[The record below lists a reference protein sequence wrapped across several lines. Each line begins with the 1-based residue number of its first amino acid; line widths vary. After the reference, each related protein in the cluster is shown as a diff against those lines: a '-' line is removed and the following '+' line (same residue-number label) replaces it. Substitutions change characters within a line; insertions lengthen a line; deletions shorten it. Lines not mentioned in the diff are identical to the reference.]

1 MAVPKY
7 YEMYR
12 SFLKVL
18 MDGNIHSMK
27 EEKQQVIDDFHLT
40 VEETA
45 ELLPSGRQ
53 AIFDNRIGWCRTY
66 LKKAQLIESPARGQY
81 KITESGIK
89 TYKENEVIDNNVLRQ
104 FQSFL
109 DFTGGEAQGNTMTE
123 AAADHDETPQETLD
137 RVYRELNQ
145 SLANDLLAEICEM
158 NPYRFERLVVELLI
172 KMGYGRLQYESHA
185 TKKSGDEGI
194 DGIVTADKLGFDSI
208 YIQAK
213 RFRETPVGRPD
224 IQKFVGA
231 LAGQGAQKG
240 IFITTS
246 TYTKEAISFVEKN
259 LNYKLVLIDGTRL
272 AELMIEYE
280 LGVSTQYTYR
290 IKQLDSDYFSEEYY

>member
-81 KITESGIK
+81 RITESGIK

-104 FQSFL
+104 FHLSF
-109 DFTGGEAQGNTMTE
+109 
-123 AAADHDETPQETLD
+123 
-137 RVYRELNQ
+137 R
-145 SLANDLLAEICEM
+145 
-158 NPYRFERLVVELLI
+158 
-172 KMGYGRLQYESHA
+172 KM
-185 TKKSGDEGI
+185 
-194 DGIVTADKLGFDSI
+194 
-208 YIQAK
+208 
-213 RFRETPVGRPD
+213 
-224 IQKFVGA
+224 
-231 LAGQGAQKG
+231 
-240 IFITTS
+240 
-246 TYTKEAISFVEKN
+246 
-259 LNYKLVLIDGTRL
+259 
-272 AELMIEYE
+272 
-280 LGVSTQYTYR
+280 
-290 IKQLDSDYFSEEYY
+290 

>member
-53 AIFDNRIGWCRTY
+53 AIFNNRIGWCRTY

-81 KITESGIK
+81 RITESGIK

-123 AAADHDETPQETLD
+123 VAADHDETPQETLD
-137 RVYRELNQ
+137 L
-145 SLANDLLAEICEM
+145 SLIH
-158 NPYRFERLVVELLI
+158 I
-172 KMGYGRLQYESHA
+172 
-185 TKKSGDEGI
+185 
-194 DGIVTADKLGFDSI
+194 
-208 YIQAK
+208 
-213 RFRETPVGRPD
+213 
-224 IQKFVGA
+224 
-231 LAGQGAQKG
+231 
-240 IFITTS
+240 
-246 TYTKEAISFVEKN
+246 
-259 LNYKLVLIDGTRL
+259 
-272 AELMIEYE
+272 
-280 LGVSTQYTYR
+280 
-290 IKQLDSDYFSEEYY
+290 

>member
-81 KITESGIK
+81 RITESGIK

-123 AAADHDETPQETLD
+123 VAADHDETPQETLD

-185 TKKSGDEGI
+185 TKKS
-194 DGIVTADKLGFDSI
+194 
-208 YIQAK
+208 
-213 RFRETPVGRPD
+213 
-224 IQKFVGA
+224 
-231 LAGQGAQKG
+231 GQGAQKG